1 MHHGA
6 RPPYKNPRDDLH
18 KWNNAGTEKEA
29 KEHSKRGVPILLS
42 NSKGDHIYIA
52 QEVHYLPAHRMPY
65 FSVLGM
71 LKYDDSLVGQL
82 TTALVMQTLWGT
94 APTRQHRQCCLCPSQ
109 DFVLRFSKLKWNIC
123 FKTEIK
129 VGLDFVVVER
139 RWFNN
144 DLLNHSFTNVLQ
156 LTKSPPLAVDDSW
169 SSNQYQPVQIT
180 FMIFEIHNFSCFVSQ
195 IYQTLE
201 LLWWVH
207 WPLADSLGKEK
218 REGEQVEVLGV
229 TSFQTFS
236 PNL

>member
-1 MHHGA
+1 MLWWCKPCEELLQLANIDNVVFVQVKTLYCGSL
-6 RPPYKNPRDDLH
+6 N
-18 KWNNAGTEKEA
+18 WNE
-29 KEHSKRGVPILLS
+29 
-42 NSKGDHIYIA
+42 
-52 QEVHYLPAHRMPY
+52 
-65 FSVLGM
+65 
-71 LKYDDSLVGQL
+71 
-82 TTALVMQTLWGT
+82 
-94 APTRQHRQCCLCPSQ
+94 
-109 DFVLRFSKLKWNIC
+109 IC

-156 LTKSPPLAVDDSW
+156 LTKFSPPLAVDDSW

-207 WPLADSLGKEK
+207 WPLADSLGKGK
-218 REGEQVEVLGV
+218 REEEQVDVLGV